1 MSQSSDSGGFWSSEW
16 KLNNG
21 QWSREQVWNEGQPGR
36 SRITDEGRF
45 DNETLFGADERPTFG
60 LVPRSDE
67 ALFGDAG
74 RRFGEAGFG
83 QGWGLDRVERDEL
96 VDSIPLDGNGTSSVG
111 QRLEAGDLDLQS
123 DDLDV
128 DLPEVVESARRGQ
141 GRYGSPLDSVDGVG
155 SLAFDD
161 PRRFEGMAG
170 FSDQSRGSSLR
181 EHMSWLES
189 EGPESTRS
197 LGESLTEAR
206 GVPEQL
212 VREELEVQETVDRLR
227 GRESEDIGRIGL
239 GGLAVMGQVP
249 GDNRDEPSFTEAD
262 WPQET
267 NEAFGVNP
275 YDVPAENP
283 WADNSFGEITAEQEY
298 GNFHSDD
305 VFGMADAPDTS
316 DAQLDHDN
324 EMGL

>member
-1 MSQSSDSGGFWSSEW
+1 MSQSSEGAGREWVGPRFGEEPTLNSPSAGFVSSA
-16 KLNNG
+16 
-21 QWSREQVWNEGQPGR
+21 R
-36 SRITDEGRF
+36 
-45 DNETLFGADERPTFG
+45 
-60 LVPRSDE
+60 
-67 ALFGDAG
+67 DAG

-83 QGWGLDRVERDEL
+83 QGWGLGRVERDEL

-128 DLPEVVESARRGQ
+128 DLPEIVESARREQ
-141 GRYGSPLDSVDGVG
+141 GRYGSPSDSVDGVG

-181 EHMSWLES
+181 EHMTWFEPESTRLEQLVWEELEVQEKLDRLLGRES

-197 LGESLTEAR
+197 VGESLTEAR

-249 GDNRDEPSFTEAD
+249 GDHRDDQSFTEAD

-298 GNFHSDD
+298 GNFQSDD

-316 DAQLDHDN
+316 GAQLDHDN